1 MRNRDEIA
9 LWPVYFD
16 STKTRAEGR
25 RVSKKLAKLNP
36 NLEMIEKALKDLR
49 IPYRV
54 VPNAAYP
61 RLPWEK
67 KGLVLVKKVKSKNQ
81 ILKEV
86 ASKLE
91 DVRSVSVTRKT

>member
-1 MRNRDEIA
+1 MKDRNEIA

-25 RVSKKLAKLNP
+25 RVTKRLAKP
-36 NLEMIEKALKDLR
+36 HPTLEMIERAVKKLQ
-49 IPYRV
+49 IPYRL
-54 VPNAAYP
+54 VPNAAHP

-67 KGLVLVKKVKSKNQ
+67 RGLILVKKVKPKNK

-86 ASKLE
+86 ASCL
-91 DVRSVSVTRKT
+91 

>member
-16 STKTRAEGR
+16 STKTRTEGR
-25 RVSKKLAKLNP
+25 KVSKRLAKP
-36 NLEMIEKALKDLR
+36 RPTLEMIEKAVESLR

-61 RLPWEK
+61 RFPWEK
-67 KGLVLVKKVKSKNQ
+67 RGLILVKKVKSKNK

-86 ASKLE
+86 ASKL
-91 DVRSVSVTRKT
+91 

>member
-1 MRNRDEIA
+1 MRNRGEIA

-16 STKTRAEGR
+16 STKTRSEGR
-25 RVSKKLAKLNP
+25 KVSKKLAKPNP
-36 NLEMIEKALKDLR
+36 TLDMIEKALRELR

-54 VPNAAYP
+54 IPNAAYP

-67 KGLVLVKKVKSKNQ
+67 KGLILVKKVKSKNQ

-86 ASKLE
+86 ASKL
-91 DVRSVSVTRKT
+91 